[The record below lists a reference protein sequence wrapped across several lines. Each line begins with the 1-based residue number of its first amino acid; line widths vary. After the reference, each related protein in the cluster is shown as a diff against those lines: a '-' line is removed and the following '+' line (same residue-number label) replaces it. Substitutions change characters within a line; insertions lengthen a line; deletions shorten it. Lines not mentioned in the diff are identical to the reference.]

1 MPFSTPMFDEHSGDE
16 PEPFGARLRGLR
28 EARGL
33 SLDDVAQA
41 TNIPADKIEAIE
53 AGTII
58 GTTPPAY
65 ARGFV
70 KIYAEHVE
78 ADVDA
83 IMEAF
88 DRLCHPRRAKLYLRG
103 VGPMVRKD
111 YRPGRR
117 RGRQRPVARAVLL
130 TLLGLCVVIAAYYV
144 YKNFDTL
151 LGLAEETPGGTE
163 SIPDSPARPDVTQP
177 PATQETPA
185 TIAEP
190 RYELLIVADENA
202 WIRVEQDGTLV
213 KGWEVLGKGERFA
226 AVGARSVAVTLR
238 DPSLVQV
245 YVDGE
250 PLTEELGTGPVT
262 LVLDTDG
269 LAIFPEAEQ

>member
-1 MPFSTPMFDEHSGDE
+1 MSLSTPMFDEHSGDD
-16 PEPFGARLRGLR
+16 PEPFGARLKGLR

-41 TNIPADKIEAIE
+41 TNVPADKIEAIE
-53 AGTII
+53 AGTIT

-88 DRLCHPRRAKLYLRG
+88 DRLCRPRRAKLYLRG
-103 VGPMVRKD
+103 LGPMVHKD

-117 RGRQRPVARAVLL
+117 RGRQRTVARAVLL
-130 TLLGLCVVIAAYYV
+130 TLLGLCVILVGYYV

-151 LGLAEETPGGTE
+151 LGVAEETPRGTQ
-163 SIPDSPARPDVTQP
+163 SNPATPASPDVTQP
-177 PATQETPA
+177 PGTQETPA
-185 TIAEP
+185 AIAEP

-213 KGWEVLGKGERFA
+213 KAWEVLGKGERFA
-226 AVGARSVAVTLR
+226 AVGAHSVEVTLR
-238 DPSLVQV
+238 DPSLVKL

-250 PLTEELGTGPVT
+250 LLTEELGTGPVT
-262 LVLDTDG
+262 LVRDAEG
-269 LAIFPEAEQ
+269 LSIAAEAQQ